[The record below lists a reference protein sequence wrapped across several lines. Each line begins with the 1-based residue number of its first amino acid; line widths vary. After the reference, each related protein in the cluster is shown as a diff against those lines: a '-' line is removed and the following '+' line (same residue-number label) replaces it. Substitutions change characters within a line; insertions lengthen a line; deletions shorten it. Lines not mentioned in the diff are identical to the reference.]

1 MIPLSELKK
10 AAAEGLA
17 FLKQQE
23 DVEEAEVFVSSNGVL
38 LTRLNYTSHIPCNG
52 VEEPKSLVNYGV
64 GVQAVFKAAT
74 ARCGSRGS
82 GRSRRTCRWRGCGRR
97 WIRRGRGRWRTR
109 SSARWRGRRASSGRC
124 SDYHDP
130 KLMEMKDA
138 DLVDAGWRVVNGGL
152 RVFETSESLMALVD
166 RPEKLTE
173 LGLIIGG
180 DTTILQ
186 ERMAIAS
193 HAMPE
198 VQTDESTLIM
208 SFITSMVE
216 REESKGSGYGASTT
230 LAGFTEEPGREAA
243 RNAIAGI
250 GGVRLPTGDYR
261 VVFGREAVMEI
272 LHYIVVP
279 GLEAGIF
286 YAQGSPF
293 MGKLGQQIASEKL
306 TIVDDGAAKG
316 LVGAKGITCE
326 GLPTGRTELIKD
338 GRLVGLLANHYE
350 SQRLQRDPAAKE
362 KLGVDPKDAASALVP
377 RNGFRFARGGGR
389 HFSTQPGIHATNVV
403 VPGDIESTE
412 AMCRLVG
419 NGIYIG
425 RIWYTYPV
433 NGLRAG
439 DFTGTVVA
447 DSYVI
452 KDGKLAEP
460 VKPNTLRIN
469 ENVHTLPERRHR
481 RREGG
486 EADASLGGGRDR
498 LRAGDRGRE
507 GAHRRD
513 RGVYGGALTEL
524 GARSQKSE
532 LRDVLA
538 FLAHRNQRL
547 AKRIYSQTHLFK
559 GDHPQ
564 QRFRTFFGEDDLRE
578 FLTAVDFDPSSANV
592 QLHDTII
599 GELELV
605 SVLRSDSEPSKNRA
619 GDCRVGR
626 AGVDKR
632 FDDLKGDAL
641 RITDFHAYG
650 EDAHESSIAA

>member
-1 MIPLSELKK
+1 
-10 AAAEGLA
+10 
-17 FLKQQE
+17 
-23 DVEEAEVFVSSNGVL
+23 
-38 LTRLNYTSHIPCNG
+38 
-52 VEEPKSLVNYGV
+52 
-64 GVQAVFKAAT
+64 
-74 ARCGSRGS
+74 
-82 GRSRRTCRWRGCGRR
+82 
-97 WIRRGRGRWRTR
+97 
-109 SSARWRGRRASSGRC
+109 
-124 SDYHDP
+124 
-130 KLMEMKDA
+130 
-138 DLVDAGWRVVNGGL
+138 
-152 RVFETSESLMALVD
+152 
-166 RPEKLTE
+166 LTE

-216 REESKGSGYGASTT
+216 SEESKGSGYGASTT

-279 GLEAGIF
+279 GLDAGIF
-286 YAQGSPF
+286 YATGSPF

-350 SQRLQRDPAAKE
+350 SQRLQRDAAAKE

-452 KDGKLAEP
+452 KDGKLAAP

-469 ENVHTLPERRHR
+469 ENVHTFLNGVIGVAKEGKPTLVWAADEIVYAPEIAVEKVHIDAIAEYM
-481 RREGG
+481 EG
-486 EADASLGGGRDR
+486 L
-498 LRAGDRGRE
+498 
-507 GAHRRD
+507 
-513 RGVYGGALTEL
+513 
-524 GARSQKSE
+524 
-532 LRDVLA
+532 
-538 FLAHRNQRL
+538 
-547 AKRIYSQTHLFK
+547 
-559 GDHPQ
+559 
-564 QRFRTFFGEDDLRE
+564 
-578 FLTAVDFDPSSANV
+578 
-592 QLHDTII
+592 
-599 GELELV
+599 
-605 SVLRSDSEPSKNRA
+605 
-619 GDCRVGR
+619 
-626 AGVDKR
+626 
-632 FDDLKGDAL
+632 
-641 RITDFHAYG
+641 
-650 EDAHESSIAA
+650 

>member
-1 MIPLSELKK
+1 MIPLSDLKK
-10 AAAEGLA
+10 SAAEGLA
-17 FLKQQE
+17 FVKQQE

-52 VEEPKSLVNYGV
+52 VEEPKSLVNFGV
-64 GVQAVFKAAT
+64 GVQAVFTDGEVRKTGFGSEPSDVSLEGVRSALEKARTGAVADPEFT
-74 ARCGSRGS
+74 TLARPTGEK
-82 GRSRRTCRWRGCGRR
+82 RTL
-97 WIRRGRGRWRTR
+97 
-109 SSARWRGRRASSGRC
+109 

-130 KLMEMKDA
+130 KLMQMKDA
-138 DLVDAGWRVVNGGL
+138 DLVDAGWRVVTGGM
-152 RVFETSESLMALVD
+152 RVFETSESLMSLVD
-166 RPEKLTE
+166 RPEKLPE
-173 LGLIIGG
+173 LGIIIGG
-180 DTTILQ
+180 DNTILQ

-279 GLEAGIF
+279 GMEAGIF

-293 MGKLGQQIASEKL
+293 MGKLGQNIASEKL

-326 GLPTGRTELIKD
+326 GLPTGRTELIKE

-362 KLGVDPKDAASALVP
+362 KLGVDPSEAAKALVP

-389 HFSTQPGIHATNVV
+389 HFSSQPGIHATNIV

-469 ENVHTLPERRHR
+469 ENVHNFLNGVIGVAKEGKPTLVWAADEIVYAPEIAVEKVHIDAIAEYM
-481 RREGG
+481 EG
-486 EADASLGGGRDR
+486 L
-498 LRAGDRGRE
+498 
-507 GAHRRD
+507 
-513 RGVYGGALTEL
+513 
-524 GARSQKSE
+524 
-532 LRDVLA
+532 
-538 FLAHRNQRL
+538 
-547 AKRIYSQTHLFK
+547 
-559 GDHPQ
+559 
-564 QRFRTFFGEDDLRE
+564 
-578 FLTAVDFDPSSANV
+578 
-592 QLHDTII
+592 
-599 GELELV
+599 
-605 SVLRSDSEPSKNRA
+605 
-619 GDCRVGR
+619 
-626 AGVDKR
+626 
-632 FDDLKGDAL
+632 
-641 RITDFHAYG
+641 
-650 EDAHESSIAA
+650 

>member
-1 MIPLSELKK
+1 MRKSGFGAEPSDVSLDGVRSALEKARKGAVADPEFTTLARPTGEKRTLS
-10 AAAEGLA
+10 
-17 FLKQQE
+17 
-23 DVEEAEVFVSSNGVL
+23 N
-38 LTRLNYTSHIPCNG
+38 
-52 VEEPKSLVNYGV
+52 
-64 GVQAVFKAAT
+64 
-74 ARCGSRGS
+74 
-82 GRSRRTCRWRGCGRR
+82 
-97 WIRRGRGRWRTR
+97 
-109 SSARWRGRRASSGRC
+109 
-124 SDYHDP
+124 YHDP

-152 RVFETSESLMALVD
+152 RVFETSESLMSLVD
-166 RPEKLTE
+166 RPEKLPE

-180 DTTILQ
+180 DDTILQ

-279 GLEAGIF
+279 GMEAGIF
-286 YAQGSPF
+286 YAAGSPF

-316 LVGAKGITCE
+316 LVGSKGITCE

-350 SQRLQRDPAAKE
+350 SQRMQRDPTAKE

-389 HFSTQPGIHATNVV
+389 HFSSQPGIHATNVV

-412 AMCRLVG
+412 AMCRLVRERDLHRAHLVHVPG
-419 NGIYIG
+419 ERAARG
-425 RIWYTYPV
+425 RLHGDGRRRFV
-433 NGLRAG
+433 RDQGREAGGAGQAEHAAHQRERAH
-439 DFTGTVVA
+439 V
-447 DSYVI
+447 
-452 KDGKLAEP
+452 
-460 VKPNTLRIN
+460 
-469 ENVHTLPERRHR
+469 PERRHR
-481 RREGG
+481 RREAG
-486 EADASLGGGRDR
+486 APDAGLGGGRDR
-498 LRAGDRGRE
+498 LRAGDRGGE

-513 RGVYGGALTEL
+513 R
-524 GARSQKSE
+524 
-532 LRDVLA
+532 
-538 FLAHRNQRL
+538 
-547 AKRIYSQTHLFK
+547 
-559 GDHPQ
+559 
-564 QRFRTFFGEDDLRE
+564 
-578 FLTAVDFDPSSANV
+578 
-592 QLHDTII
+592 
-599 GELELV
+599 
-605 SVLRSDSEPSKNRA
+605 
-619 GDCRVGR
+619 
-626 AGVDKR
+626 
-632 FDDLKGDAL
+632 
-641 RITDFHAYG
+641 
-650 EDAHESSIAA
+650 